1 MPRSQPRRLTTLLQF
16 PSFVDEVV
24 AAGVLQDSLEDT
36 PPRRSSLR
44 SGSGLASLTLLEN
57 LLDAQHAG

>member
-1 MPRSQPRRLTTLLQF
+1 MLQF